1 MRMCGGY
8 PATRHS
14 QHQLGG
20 LSSDMLELCPSPAM
34 RFAERIESVI
44 ASFSVS
50 YIWGKFFAKL
60 PQTAGEDGRVLR

>member
-1 MRMCGGY
+1 
-8 PATRHS
+8 
-14 QHQLGG
+14 
-20 LSSDMLELCPSPAM
+20 MLELCPSLAM

-60 PQTAGEDGRVLR
+60 LQTAGEDGRVVKVFLRRLLLISSSKLLHRRCV